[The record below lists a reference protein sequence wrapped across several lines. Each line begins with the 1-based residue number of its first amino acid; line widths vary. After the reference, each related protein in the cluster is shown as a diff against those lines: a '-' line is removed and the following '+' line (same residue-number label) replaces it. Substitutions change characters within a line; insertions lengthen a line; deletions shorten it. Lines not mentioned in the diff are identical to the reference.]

1 LAQEKVENYRAP
13 ELRGDAHRSV
23 EIAAQRQDELTGDRR
38 RAAVEV
44 GMHVVALSAAM
55 SQDILGVAVSSA
67 VRLRL
72 LADLLS
78 LSIEEGRAPVGRV
91 SISSKNVAL
100 LKMCSN
106 WWDLQPVL
114 DARLKEGNISP

>member
-1 LAQEKVENYRAP
+1 
-13 ELRGDAHRSV
+13 
-23 EIAAQRQDELTGDRR
+23 
-38 RAAVEV
+38 
-44 GMHVVALSAAM
+44 M